1 MDLDE
6 VPEAEVAA
14 AVAVTAV
21 LASPKVRRLIRRGA
35 VYGLAALLASAGG
48 IAGAAQSLARSFR
61 PGTPRLEN
69 GLQDITWPAASDQ
82 VGEANRDA

>member
-6 VPEAEVAA
+6 GPGAEVAV

-35 VYGLAALLASAGG
+35 VYGLAALLASGSG
-48 IAGAAQSLARSFR
+48 IAEAAQSLSRSFR
-61 PGTPRLEN
+61 SGTPRLEN
-69 GLQDITWPAASDQ
+69 GLQDITWLAASDQ
-82 VGEANRDA
+82 VGEANPDA

>member
-6 VPEAEVAA
+6 VPEAEVAV

-35 VYGLAALLASAGG
+35 VYGLAALLASGGG
-48 IAGAAQSLARSFR
+48 IAEAAQSLSRSFR
-61 PGTPRLEN
+61 SGTPGLEH
-69 GLQDITWPAASDQ
+69 GLQDI
-82 VGEANRDA
+82 VGEANPDA

>member
-6 VPEAEVAA
+6 VPEAEVAV

-21 LASPKVRRLIRRGA
+21 LASPKVRRFIRRGA
-35 VYGLAALLASAGG
+35 VYGLAALLASGSGMAE
-48 IAGAAQSLARSFR
+48 ATQSLSRSFR
-61 PGTPRLEN
+61 SGTPRLEH

-82 VGEANRDA
+82 AGEVNPDA